1 MAGYIKLAAMRSL
14 QTYVIFTMEPPA
26 IRLRPL
32 REYAQPEPLW
42 FHAVGRDSQLAD
54 KQLVILFVL
63 RLMAV
68 GVRGPVGQ
76 MRQDI
81 RMAAAELALLL
92 AAREHKH
99 KPEPALILLPIR
111 VELLVRVMLLK
122 AKDAIRNPALYLLPD
137 MFI

>member
-1 MAGYIKLAAMRSL
+1 
-14 QTYVIFTMEPPA
+14 
-26 IRLRPL
+26 
-32 REYAQPEPLW
+32 
-42 FHAVGRDSQLAD
+42 
-54 KQLVILFVL
+54 
-63 RLMAV
+63 MAV